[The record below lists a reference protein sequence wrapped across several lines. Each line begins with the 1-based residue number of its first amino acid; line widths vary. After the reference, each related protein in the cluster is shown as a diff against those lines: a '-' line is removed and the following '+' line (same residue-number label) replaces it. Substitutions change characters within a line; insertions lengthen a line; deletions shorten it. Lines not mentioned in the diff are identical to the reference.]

1 MKYYYIT
8 NNPNV
13 AKICD
18 DNGVI
23 PWIDLETLGKE
34 ERQKGMNT
42 VKSKH
47 SIEDIREVKS
57 VLKRMPLMVRVN
69 PINQTSKIEIEQ
81 VISNGADII
90 MLPMFKTKVE
100 IETFIS
106 LVNKRAKICLL
117 FETKESIEKID
128 EILCIKDIDYV
139 HIGLNDLHL
148 SYGLNFMFE
157 LITNGMVEKICNKF
171 KEYNIPYGFG
181 GVARLGLGA
190 IPAEFILLEHERLK
204 SNSVILSRSFC
215 NIENYDNIID
225 FKNDFKIELNKIE
238 SFLEGT
244 SSIGEMFIKKNQD
257 ITMEL
262 VNNVVKENI

>member
-1 MKYYYIT
+1 MWQKFG
-8 NNPNV
+8 
-13 AKICD
+13 D

-106 LVNKRAKICLL
+106 LVNKKSKNL
-117 FETKESIEKID
+117 FI
-128 EILCIKDIDYV
+128 V
-139 HIGLNDLHL
+139 
-148 SYGLNFMFE
+148 
-157 LITNGMVEKICNKF
+157 
-171 KEYNIPYGFG
+171 
-181 GVARLGLGA
+181 
-190 IPAEFILLEHERLK
+190 
-204 SNSVILSRSFC
+204 
-215 NIENYDNIID
+215 
-225 FKNDFKIELNKIE
+225 
-238 SFLEGT
+238 
-244 SSIGEMFIKKNQD
+244 
-257 ITMEL
+257 
-262 VNNVVKENI
+262 

>member
-190 IPAEFILLEHERLK
+190 IPAEFILLE
-204 SNSVILSRSFC
+204 
-215 NIENYDNIID
+215 NYDNIID

-244 SSIGEMFIKKNQD
+244 SSIGEMFIKKNHD

>member
-81 VISNGADII
+81 VISNGAD
-90 MLPMFKTKVE
+90 
-100 IETFIS
+100 
-106 LVNKRAKICLL
+106 KRAKICLL

-244 SSIGEMFIKKNQD
+244 SSIGEMFIKKNHD